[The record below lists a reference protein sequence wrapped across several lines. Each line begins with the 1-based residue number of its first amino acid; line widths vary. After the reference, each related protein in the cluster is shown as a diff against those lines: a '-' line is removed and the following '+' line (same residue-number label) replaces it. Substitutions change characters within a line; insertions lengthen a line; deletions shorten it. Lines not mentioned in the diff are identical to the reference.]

1 MLLFF
6 HIDLK
11 TMAFLCDTGR
21 RKLGAF
27 LVVLVVVEI
36 FFICLMVRHEHKSA
50 ITHALLRQEMEVR
63 RVTPRGID
71 GMWKWRRDEQWER
84 EKLSVFLVHCTC
96 RACGKWM
103 HHIHLYHK
111 INCRVCLNKWHFK
124 GIIYMHIHVRS
135 KKNILPYYMIV
146 SVILCIHA
154 FCWFD

>member
-1 MLLFF
+1 MILISFRRWLLD
-6 HIDLK
+6 IKDLK

-71 GMWKWRRDEQWER
+71 GMWKWRRDEQMER
-84 EKLSVFLVHCTC
+84 EKLSVFRILVHCTS

-103 HHIHLYHK
+103 HHISQNCRACLEGKSEQVTFQVNHLYDA
-111 INCRVCLNKWHFK
+111 CTCTF
-124 GIIYMHIHVRS
+124 S
-135 KKNILPYYMIV
+135 K
-146 SVILCIHA
+146 
-154 FCWFD
+154 